1 MSMPQVLPARP
12 PMDAAHDAACMQHAL
27 ELAAKGRYTC
37 RPNPMVGCVLEKD
50 GLIVGEG
57 WHMRAGDP
65 HAEVFAL
72 RQAGPLARGATA
84 YVTLEP
90 CSHHGRT
97 PPCST
102 ALIAAG
108 IGRVVVAMVDPD
120 PQVAG
125 NGLAALREAGVAVEV
140 GLAADQ
146 AHELNRGFIKR
157 HLHGRPWVTLK
168 TAVSLDGRI
177 AMASGESRFITGEAA
192 RADAQHL
199 RAASGAIVT
208 GIGTILRDDPLLTA
222 RLAGPFYDAAGTS
235 IPLPQPLRLIMDRML
250 RTPPHARILHEG
262 GPVLVASERLSK
274 PTPPYPVALFES
286 LAPAAVLRLLAELGV
301 NECLVEAGAGVAGAF
316 LSQGCVDELIV
327 YMAPALL
334 GHMAQPLAELP
345 HVQRL
350 DQQLRWRYHA
360 VQAVG
365 EDLKLRLRPS
375 IHMAHT

>member
-1 MSMPQVLPARP
+1 MIMPDVLPARP

-27 ELAAKGRYTC
+27 ELAARGRYTC
-37 RPNPMVGCVLEKD
+37 RPNPMVGCVLEK
-50 GLIVGEG
+50 GGRIVGEG

-102 ALIAAG
+102 ALIEAG
-108 IGRVVVAMVDPD
+108 VGKVVVAMVDPN

-125 NGLAALREAGVAVEV
+125 SGLAALRQAGIAVEV

-177 AMASGESRFITGEAA
+177 AMACGESRFITGEVA
-192 RADAQHL
+192 RADVQCL
-199 RAASGAIVT
+199 RG
-208 GIGTILRDDPLLTA
+208 
-222 RLAGPFYDAAGTS
+222 
-235 IPLPQPLRLIMDRML
+235 DRKS
-250 RTPPHARILHEG
+250 
-262 GPVLVASERLSK
+262 VV
-274 PTPPYPVALFES
+274 
-286 LAPAAVLRLLAELGV
+286 
-301 NECLVEAGAGVAGAF
+301 
-316 LSQGCVDELIV
+316 
-327 YMAPALL
+327 
-334 GHMAQPLAELP
+334 
-345 HVQRL
+345 
-350 DQQLRWRYHA
+350 
-360 VQAVG
+360 
-365 EDLKLRLRPS
+365 
-375 IHMAHT
+375 

>member
-1 MSMPQVLPARP
+1 MIMPDVLPARP
-12 PMDAAHDAACMQHAL
+12 PMDAAHDAACMQRAL
-27 ELAAKGRYTC
+27 ELAARGRYTC
-37 RPNPMVGCVLEKD
+37 RPNPMVGCVLEK
-50 GLIVGEG
+50 GGRIVGEG

-90 CSHHGRT
+90 CSHHART

-102 ALIAAG
+102 ALIEAG
-108 IGRVVVAMVDPD
+108 VGKVVVAMVDPN

-125 NGLAALREAGVAVEV
+125 SGLAALRQAGIAVEV

-177 AMASGESRFITGEAA
+177 AMACGESRFITGEVA
-192 RADAQHL
+192 RADVQRL
-199 RAASGAIVT
+199 RGASGAIVT
-208 GIGTILRDDPLLTA
+208 GIGTILQDDPALTA
-222 RLAGPFYDAAGTS
+222 RLPGPFLDAAGAS
-235 IPLPQPLRLIMDRML
+235 IPLPQPLRLIMDRAL
-250 RTPPHARILHEG
+250 RTPPHARILREG
-262 GPVLVASERLSK
+262 GPVLVASECLSESM
-274 PTPPYPVALFES
+274 PPYPVALFER
-286 LAPAAVLRLLAELGV
+286 LVPAAVLNLLAALGV

-316 LSQGCVDELIV
+316 LSQGCVDELVV

-334 GHMAQPLAELP
+334 GHMAQPMAKLP
-345 HVQRL
+345 HIQRL
-350 DQQLRWRYHA
+350 DEQLRWRYHA
-360 VQAVG
+360 IQGVG
-365 EDLKLRLRPS
+365 EDLRLCLRQDPTR
-375 IHMAHT
+375 AQV